1 MARMIRRA
9 LASAAWLA
17 ALARGVAVHAQAAA
31 ASPPAATSPL
41 AIPGALDRAFS
52 QINGGPGGGMTLS
65 LQLLLIM
72 GLLTMLPSLI
82 LMMTSFTRILVVL
95 SILRQALGLQQ
106 SPPNQVL
113 IGLSLFLSLFIMA
126 PTLEAVNR
134 QAIAPYSAGT
144 INAQQAIVHAG
155 DEFHAFMI
163 RQTRNHDLM
172 MFAEIAKAPHFQHPA
187 DVPFS
192 ILLPAFVTSELKTAF
207 QIGFMLYLPF
217 LVIDLVVSSV
227 LMSLGMMM
235 MMSPTIVSL
244 PFKLLLFVLVDGWAL
259 LMGSLAASFG

>member
-1 MARMIRRA
+1 MKRLAA
-9 LASAAWLA
+9 LASALA
-17 ALARGVAVHAQAAA
+17 ALAIPVAAHAQTAV
-31 ASPPAATSPL
+31 
-41 AIPGALDRAFS
+41 PGALDRAFGEL
-52 QINGGPGGGMTLS
+52 GGAGGEPLSLS

-72 GLLTMLPSLI
+72 GLLTILPALI

-95 SILRQALGLQQ
+95 AILRQALGLQQ

-113 IGLSLFLSLFIMA
+113 IGLSLFLSLFVMA
-126 PTLEAVNR
+126 PTLERVN
-134 QAIAPYSAGT
+134 QAAIAPYSAGQ
-144 INAQQAIVHAG
+144 INAEQAISAAG

-163 RQTRNHDLM
+163 RQTRETDLA
-172 MFAEIAKAPHFQHPA
+172 MFADMAKAPKFRSEA

-207 QIGFMLYLPF
+207 QIGFMLFLPF

-235 MMSPTIVSL
+235 MSPMLVSL

-259 LMGSLAASFG
+259 LMGSLASSFG